1 MKQIPQ
7 CPACGTPLPDR
18 AEKSRIPNAFG
29 ADNGSDFP
37 GPVGISCPVCH
48 ARLLETHM
56 RDSATTSQP
65 LENPS
70 EYLEFAQDLPANE
83 GIPEGSV
90 EAFPIGESTEQTDEA
105 SDLAMARETIDY
117 YYPSHLS
124 ANAGGSRPLD
134 TAVTDDGETRK
145 KLSEIPLELSGP
157 WVMQRRRPSKHEGVS
172 WIRRI
177 IPPVLGGLAA
187 FPLATAILWY
197 GFGKDIGSTGPT
209 VAKYVPWI
217 VPRHLRGSRF
227 GVDGRLY
234 PESSSPKI
242 GRSDR
247 APGRS
252 SAARE
257 TEAIG
262 KSLPNA
268 ELDGTGSLSPSSGD
282 RSRSS
287 SEPREVTSPADASA
301 TEPSPVERP
310 SSETKIEVE
319 QSPEAEMNP
328 TRLLRATFNE
338 ISAIQE
344 NMEKDWSALP
354 REQQLNLAKDF
365 FESCVKLSKQ
375 TSESR
380 GNSLQAWQREL
391 DRFAVQMLSKPAYE
405 KLLTLANRGSFDNI
419 TMPQEDEFVVT
430 IQELNIVQESSEL
443 QAFPIPLLSESH
455 ATEAFIPPQLLKKL
469 PLGLRKYILLGRLEA
484 SAQVGELKLA
494 VHTVLTVK

>member
-1 MKQIPQ
+1 MNQIPQ

-18 AEKSRIPNAFG
+18 DDKSRIPAVLG
-29 ADNGSDFP
+29 VDDGSDVP
-37 GPVGISCPVCH
+37 APVGISCPVCH
-48 ARLLETHM
+48 ARLFETLAT
-56 RDSATTSQP
+56 DSADPAQQP
-65 LENPS
+65 ERIS
-70 EYLEFAQDLPANE
+70 EYLEFTQERPTDR
-83 GIPEGSV
+83 GILGNSFEVVPMVG
-90 EAFPIGESTEQTDEA
+90 STEQTDEA
-105 SDLAMARETIDY
+105 TDLPMARETIDESNPNH
-117 YYPSHLS
+117 PS
-124 ANAGGSRPLD
+124 AKAGDPDPSTAAATDGGESR
-134 TAVTDDGETRK
+134 K
-145 KLSEIPLELSGP
+145 NLSEIPLELSGP
-157 WVMQRRRPSKHEGVS
+157 WVMQRRRPAKHEGVS

-227 GVDGRLY
+227 GADGRLY

-247 APGRS
+247 VPGSS
-252 SAARE
+252 SASQE
-257 TEAIG
+257 TKVIG
-262 KSLPNA
+262 KSLPKA
-268 ELDGTGSLSPSSGD
+268 ELDGTGSLSPLSGN
-282 RSRSS
+282 RGRSS
-287 SEPREVTSPADASA
+287 SDPRVVDSPADVS
-301 TEPSPVERP
+301 TKEPSPEER
-310 SSETKIEVE
+310 SASETKSEVE

-338 ISAIQE
+338 ISAVQE
-344 NMEKDWSALP
+344 TMEKDWSALP